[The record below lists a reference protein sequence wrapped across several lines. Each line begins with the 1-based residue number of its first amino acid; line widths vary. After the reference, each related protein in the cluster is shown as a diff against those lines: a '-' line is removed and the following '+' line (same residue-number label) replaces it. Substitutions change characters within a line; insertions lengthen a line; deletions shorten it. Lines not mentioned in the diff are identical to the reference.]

1 MPSRCLITG
10 TLASRLMRSIRLLP
24 PRGTMT
30 STYSGMLISAPTA
43 ARSVVSTT
51 CTALAGR
58 PASARPAWMQT
69 AIAWLEWIASEPPRR
84 MVALPDF
91 RHRLAA
97 SMVTFGRDS

>member
-10 TLASRLMRSIRLLP
+10 TRASRLMRSIRPLP

-30 STYSGMLISAPTA
+30 STNSGMLISAPTA
-43 ARSVVSTT
+43 SRSVVSTT
-51 CTALAGR
+51 CTTAAGK
-58 PASARPAWMQT
+58 PASARPRWMQ
-69 AIAWLEWIASEPPRR
+69 AAMARLEWMASEPPRR
-84 MVALPDF
+84 MVALPDL